1 LSEGSVR
8 EMMTDS
14 VDLQED
20 LGPLSDREMELLR
33 LLTTGAT
40 NREIARDL
48 QISVNTV
55 KVHLRNIYAKLNVAS
70 RTEAT
75 MVAVREGWIAV
86 EREGVLA
93 DELAP
98 VVAVLPSP
106 PRPERWPRVSG
117 LRRASLAVACAVAIA
132 LLFLP
137 QLLGVG
143 ANGERLDPIGALS
156 PLTGADGVT
165 TSRWQT
171 RAQMPTP
178 RTGLAV
184 VPDRD
189 LIYAIAGVS
198 SEGAT
203 SRVEVYDP
211 EVDAWS
217 RGEAKPTAV
226 GYVKAAV
233 IDGLLYVPGG
243 LDGAE
248 QPRDL
253 LEVYDPVRDSWESR
267 APLPEALGAY
277 GLAAL
282 DGKLYLFGGRGERGY
297 VDSAY
302 RYDPEADAWQS
313 IGQLS
318 SQRGFVAAAALEG
331 LVFVVGGYDGRSELT
346 TCEIYEPATG
356 VWSTCA
362 PLDRPRAGLDLLTA
376 RRHLYA
382 VGGGMEAYLAFNER
396 YDPRLDSWTRIE
408 TPVTGQWLGVGTA
421 FVSPHIYA
429 IGGWK
434 GALLSTNEAYQA
446 LYQVFP

>member
-1 LSEGSVR
+1 
-8 EMMTDS
+8 
-14 VDLQED
+14 
-20 LGPLSDREMELLR
+20 LR

-86 EREGVLA
+86 ERG
-93 DELAP
+93 DEEAAAAAGP
-98 VVAVLPSP
+98 VAVVLPSL
-106 PRPERWPRVSG
+106 PRPERWPRVST
-117 LRRASLAVACAVAIA
+117 LRRTGLALACMVAIV

-137 QLLGVG
+137 QALQVG
-143 ANGERLDPIGALS
+143 ANGERIDPIGALS
-156 PLTGADGVT
+156 PPVIANGVAT
-165 TSRWQT
+165 NRWQT

-184 VPDRD
+184 VADGG
-189 LIYAIAGVS
+189 LIYAIAGAS

-211 EVDAWS
+211 QADAWA
-217 RGEAKPTAV
+217 RGSAKPTAV
-226 GYVKAAV
+226 GYVKAAML
-233 IDGLLYVPGG
+233 DGLLYVPGG
-243 LDGAE
+243 FDAGE

-253 LEVYDPVRDSWESR
+253 LEVYDPAQDRWESR

-282 DGKLYLFGGRGERGY
+282 DGALYLFGGRGERGY

-302 RYDPEADAWQS
+302 RYDPQADAWQS

-318 SQRGFVAAAALEG
+318 GKRGFVAAAALEG
-331 LVFVVGGYDGRSELT
+331 LIYVVGGYDGRAEVG
-346 TCEIYEPATG
+346 TCEVYDPAAG
-356 VWSTCA
+356 AWSECA
-362 PLDRPRAGLDLLTA
+362 PLVRPRGGLELLA
-376 RRHLYA
+376 VRQHLYA
-382 VGGGMEAYLAFNER
+382 VGGGMETYLAFNER
-396 YDPRLDSWTRIE
+396 YDPRLNAWARME
-408 TPVTGQWLGVGTA
+408 TPVSGQWLGLGTA

-434 GALLSTNEAYQA
+434 GAPLSTNEAYQA
-446 LYQVFP
+446 LYQLFP

>member
-1 LSEGSVR
+1 
-8 EMMTDS
+8 MMTGS
-14 VDLQED
+14 IGLPED

-48 QISVNTV
+48 KISVNTV

-86 EREGVLA
+86 DRGAEVAAGEA
-93 DELAP
+93 EA
-98 VVAVLPSP
+98 VVEALPSP
-106 PRPERWPRVSG
+106 LRLPAARWPRVSV
-117 LRRASLAVACAVAIA
+117 LRRTGLALACVVAIA

-137 QLLGVG
+137 QVLQVG
-143 ANGERLDPIGALS
+143 ANEERIDPIGALS
-156 PLTGADGVT
+156 PPVIVQGAAT
-165 TSRWQT
+165 NRWQT

-184 VPDRD
+184 VADRE
-189 LIYAIAGVS
+189 LIYAIAGAS

-211 EVDAWS
+211 QADAWS
-217 RGEAKPTAV
+217 RGSAKPTAV

-233 IDGLLYVPGG
+233 IDGLVYVPGG
-243 LDGAE
+243 FDAGE

-253 LEVYDPVRDSWESR
+253 LEVYDPAQDRWESR

-313 IGQLS
+313 IEQLS
-318 SQRGFVAAAALEG
+318 GKRGFVAAAALEG
-331 LVFVVGGYDGRSELT
+331 RIYVVGGYNGRAEVT
-346 TCEIYEPATG
+346 TCEVYDPAAG
-356 VWSTCA
+356 VWSECA
-362 PLDRPRAGLDLLTA
+362 PLARPRGGLDLLA
-376 RRHLYA
+376 VRQQLYA
-382 VGGGMEAYLAFNER
+382 VGGGMETYLAFNER
-396 YDPRLDSWTRIE
+396 YDPRLNTWTRME
-408 TPVTGQWLGVGTA
+408 TPVNGQWLGLGTA
-421 FVSPHIYA
+421 YVSPHIYA

-434 GALLSTNEAYQA
+434 GAPLSTNESYQA
-446 LYQVFP
+446 LYRVFP